1 MDYKRFDNKIVLRLK
16 KGEKIIESLEKLAN
30 EANITAAHF
39 QGIGAVNEL
48 KIGLMKPG
56 DYDYTWNIYKEDLEI
71 TSILG
76 NITIFEDKPVIHTHI
91 TCANE
96 NSRVIG
102 GHLGEATC
110 SFTAEI
116 FIDIIDTK
124 LEKETDPELGIQIIE
139 F

>member
-1 MDYKRFDNKIVLRLK
+1 MDYRRFDNKIVLRLK
-16 KGEKIIESLEKLAN
+16 KGEKIIGSLEKLAN
-30 EANITAAHF
+30 EANISAAHF

-56 DYDYTWNIYKEDLEI
+56 DDDYTWDIYKEDLEI
-71 TSILG
+71 TSLLG

-96 NSRVIG
+96 NSKVIG

>member
-16 KGEKIIESLEKLAN
+16 KDEKIIQSLEKLAN
-30 EANITAAHF
+30 EENILAAHF

-56 DYDYTWNIYKEDLEI
+56 EDDYKWDIYKENLEI
-71 TSILG
+71 TSLIG
-76 NITIFEDKPVIHTHI
+76 NITTFEDKPVIHTHI

-96 NSRVIG
+96 NSKVIG

-116 FIDIIDTK
+116 FIDVIDTK
-124 LEKETDPELGIQIIE
+124 LEKQTDPELGIQIIE

>member
-30 EANITAAHF
+30 EANISAAHF

-56 DYDYTWNIYKEDLEI
+56 DDDYTWD
-71 TSILG
+71 
-76 NITIFEDKPVIHTHI
+76 
-91 TCANE
+91 
-96 NSRVIG
+96 NSQGKFRNN
-102 GHLGEATC
+102 
-110 SFTAEI
+110 
-116 FIDIIDTK
+116 FINR
-124 LEKETDPELGIQIIE
+124 QYNN

>member
-16 KGEKIIESLEKLAN
+16 KGEKIIQSLEKLAN
-30 EANITAAHF
+30 EANISAAHF

-56 DYDYTWNIYKEDLEI
+56 DEDYTWDIYKEDLEI
-71 TSILG
+71 TSLIG
-76 NITIFEDKPVIHTHI
+76 NITTFEDKPVVNTHI
-91 TCANE
+91 TCANVD
-96 NSRVIG
+96 SKVIG

-110 SFTAEI
+110 LFTVEI
-116 FIDIIDTK
+116 FVDVIDGN
-124 LEKETDPELGIQIIE
+124 LEKQTDPELGIQIIE